1 MANITRKENKSTV
14 VRMSLKEMRNNK
26 FSSYQALV
34 DNGTITRKTLMAMK
48 EVDMSKCERPISVL
62 QLNYNPVN
70 LIGPFTTAGTNFT
83 TIDVEKNMEEFK
95 DMLVN
100 LEVRDCHTK
109 WNSIW
114 KEGYNMFK
122 EFDLVTGEHFII
134 FVVTNEEIK
143 AFAEQVK
150 QLDINSLTVEEAKQM
165 QYDFRPIVRAWQE
178 SYIDVVKDKT
188 KRFDLDYTDVI
199 NSIAVKSTFIKK
211 NSKLIDFNFK
221 AVKAAKRAGKAIPK
235 FEFSLEAVAN
245 GQVKNYNDVA
255 ADLISKVNDAMIETT
270 VNYLN
275 DDMLSLYEAS
285 DDSELLAQFAEA
297 AAENKELALFIKQI
311 YKLLNNALFNDDVK
325 VTKEEYALIR
335 NVVYTKASE
344 LQIEAEDVITV
355 ALSVAMNNVY
365 TNRAGEIKVTLD
377 KDRFSDVH
385 VKNIFPQEFV
395 VALSGVTPQAALD
408 MKELVEVNRDIV
420 DGETIEFVNG
430 EAVDGSIV
438 FDNEFSGLAT
448 ESNGQLLY
456 DIDVYA
462 YEFVEAVVIDT
473 TYVEGTT
480 VKAVKAAKE
489 AKNLESIEDKGEA
502 LNALVEESA
511 LTHVKIAG
519 QNNNVI
525 FNAVTKTVVGLTT
538 VTSNL
543 TGDRTVNNVITY
555 KAKNAHQQL
564 FLVIFE

>member
-26 FSSYQALV
+26 FSNYQALV

-83 TIDVEKNMEEFK
+83 TIDVRKNMKEFK

-100 LEVRDCHTK
+100 LEARDCHTK

-150 QLDINSLTVEEAKQM
+150 QLDINSLTVEEALQM

-255 ADLISKVNDAMIETT
+255 ADLISKVNDVMIETT

-335 NVVYTKASE
+335 TVVYTKASE

-395 VALSGVTPQAALD
+395 AALSGVTPQAALD

>member
-26 FSSYQALV
+26 FSNYQALV

-100 LEVRDCHTK
+100 LETRDCHTK

-150 QLDINSLTVEEAKQM
+150 QLDMNSLTVEEAKQM

-199 NSIAVKSTFIKK
+199 NSVAVKSTFIKK

-221 AVKAAKRAGKAIPK
+221 AVKAAKRAGKAMPK

-285 DDSELLAQFAEA
+285 DDSELLAQFADA

-395 VALSGVTPQAALD
+395 AALSGITPQAALD
-408 MKELVEVNRDIV
+408 MKELVEVNRDIE

>member
-1 MANITRKENKSTV
+1 
-14 VRMSLKEMRNNK
+14 
-26 FSSYQALV
+26 
-34 DNGTITRKTLMAMK
+34 
-48 EVDMSKCERPISVL
+48 
-62 QLNYNPVN
+62 
-70 LIGPFTTAGTNFT
+70 
-83 TIDVEKNMEEFK
+83 
-95 DMLVN
+95 
-100 LEVRDCHTK
+100 
-109 WNSIW
+109 
-114 KEGYNMFK
+114 MFK

-150 QLDINSLTVEEAKQM
+150 QLDINSLTVEEALQM

-255 ADLISKVNDAMIETT
+255 ADLISKVNDVMIETT

-325 VTKEEYALIR
+325 VTKEEYALIG

-395 VALSGVTPQAALD
+395 AALSGVTPQAALD

>member
-26 FSSYQALV
+26 FSNYQALV

-100 LEVRDCHTK
+100 LETRDCHTK

-150 QLDINSLTVEEAKQM
+150 QLDMNSLTVEEAKQM

-199 NSIAVKSTFIKK
+199 NSVAVKSTFIKK

-221 AVKAAKRAGKAIPK
+221 AVKAAKRAGKAMPK

-395 VALSGVTPQAALD
+395 AALSGITPQAALD
-408 MKELVEVNRDIV
+408 MKELVEVNRDIE

>member
-26 FSSYQALV
+26 FSNYQALV